1 MRFSRVNAVTSKVY
15 TLFSCCIFNEK
26 KYRKGS
32 REKSIKLRCVRKIV
46 MRGGQKKHNRKYF
59 GYNNHVN
66 TDVKSKV
73 ILKATVTA
81 AHVHDSQEV
90 KPPGIPHYKI
100 FLAVAFFYAKFHRG
114 TSKKLQFL
122 KGSHQFF
129 LGGRGKKRPDAFTMG
144 CPRR

>member
-1 MRFSRVNAVTSKVY
+1 
-15 TLFSCCIFNEK
+15 
-26 KYRKGS
+26 
-32 REKSIKLRCVRKIV
+32 

-100 FLAVAFFYAKFHRG
+100 FLAVAFFCAKFHRG
-114 TSKKLQFL
+114 TSKNSRFL

-129 LGGRGKKRPDAFTMG
+129 LGGRGEKNDLMRLPWDVLAGKLQMLYIRAILAT
-144 CPRR
+144 